1 MSSLT
6 AIHIGK
12 HSKPVSATCVCTGLF
27 VGGGAFLRSPF
38 LPAVWLPLEISNCA
52 DRFLFTGCHNRDAL
66 EEAA

>member
-12 HSKPVSATCVCTGLF
+12 YTKPVSAMCVCAGLF
-27 VGGGAFLRSPF
+27 AAVTLSCGSPF

-52 DRFLFTGCHNRDAL
+52 DWFLFTGGHNRGAL